1 MSEVFL
7 AAILE
12 RNNHLDII
20 YIVANH
26 LQICVPVG
34 VDDVPS
40 LLRQGAS
47 ILIECFPNDKKS
59 SNYNDLLESGH
70 CFLVTQ
76 LHGKWVLIRSVPG
89 QRYTSRLK
97 VTDLPR
103 RFLEDPDILL
113 LVNLAM
119 NKKNTS
125 QKITISTNLITTPLS
140 RL

>member
-1 MSEVFL
+1 MSEAFL

-26 LQICVPVG
+26 LRICVPVG

-40 LLRQGAS
+40 LLSQGAS
-47 ILIECFPNDKKS
+47 LLVECFPKS
-59 SNYNDLLESGH
+59 SDYNDLLQSGH

-76 LHGKWVLIRSVPG
+76 LHGKWVLIQSMPG

-97 VTDLPR
+97 VIDLPR
-103 RFLEDPDILL
+103 RFLKDPDILL
-113 LVNLAM
+113 LVNLAI
-119 NKKNTS
+119 NKKDLPK
-125 QKITISTNLITTPLS
+125 KITISTNLTTVPLS